1 MVWVGSGWVVLGV
14 GVGSGCFW
22 VGVGSGAFWVSVVF
36 MVSGAGGGSVASV

>member
-1 MVWVGSGWVVLGV
+1 MVWVGSGWVVSSIG
-14 GVGSGCFW
+14 